1 MKLGIKDGLKHIF
14 YIELEI
20 SGDGI
25 NTFFNMCRKKDIIFF
40 DVQHIKAGNN
50 AVRARIAR
58 NDFFMIKNLVKA
70 ARVHIKVIKKAY
82 PRYYIFRYRQHYSF
96 AYGVLIAF
104 VIIKL
109 LGMFVWK
116 VNFNGNYVYTD
127 EYLKSYIKDMKVY
140 NGNMLKNIDCAY
152 IEECIRNDLDVTWAS
167 VEIKG
172 SMVNVYIKENYSMNK
187 EAVKSVYSDGEDI
200 VSSCQGAVKKI
211 ITRSGTPLVAC
222 GDEVQEGQV
231 LVSGRVAVTDD
242 SGTEL
247 YQVDVCPDA
256 DILVHTVIAYDDI
269 LEREYEYRQ
278 YTKRRYSSLIIENNS
293 GLIKLTKPHRRIE
306 QYDII
311 TQKYPLIVAGGI
323 DTGIV
328 IGVENR
334 KEYKVVNDR
343 YNDVQL
349 EDILNE
355 RLQMYISHMEQK
367 GVQIMDCRVNIDTTD
382 DRGSCTGELEVLLPV
397 TN

>member
-1 MKLGIKDGLKHIF
+1 
-14 YIELEI
+14 
-20 SGDGI
+20 
-25 NTFFNMCRKKDIIFF
+25 
-40 DVQHIKAGNN
+40 
-50 AVRARIAR
+50 
-58 NDFFMIKNLVKA
+58 
-70 ARVHIKVIKKAY
+70 
-82 PRYYIFRYRQHYSF
+82 
-96 AYGVLIAF
+96 
-104 VIIKL
+104 
-109 LGMFVWK
+109 
-116 VNFNGNYVYTD
+116 
-127 EYLKSYIKDMKVY
+127 
-140 NGNMLKNIDCAY
+140 
-152 IEECIRNDLDVTWAS
+152 
-167 VEIKG
+167 
-172 SMVNVYIKENYSMNK
+172 MVNVYIKENYSMNK

-200 VSSCQGAVKKI
+200 VSSCQGVVKKI

-269 LEREYEYRQ
+269 LEREYRYRQ

-334 KEYKVVNDR
+334 KEYKVMNDR

>member
-1 MKLGIKDGLKHIF
+1 MFSEEEDKPIVPDSKKIDICAPMPDDENKKFWGDYHYALAMKK
-14 YIELEI
+14 ELEKHGYQVDVRPYQRWYESTDSAVTIALRGNRPYYPKEEIVQKNIMWNI
-20 SGDGI
+20 SHPADIPQGEYERFDLVY
-25 NTFFNMCRKKDIIFF
+25 FASEKLCRKWENELKTKC
-40 DVQHIKAGNN
+40 DV
-50 AVRARIAR
+50 
-58 NDFFMIKNLVKA
+58 
-70 ARVHIKVIKKAY
+70 
-82 PRYYIFRYRQHYSF
+82 
-96 AYGVLIAF
+96 
-104 VIIKL
+104 L
-109 LGMFVWK
+109 LQCADPDV
-116 VNFNGNYVYTD
+116 
-127 EYLKSYIKDMKVY
+127 MK
-140 NGNMLKNIDCAY
+140 
-152 IEECIRNDLDVTWAS
+152 S

-200 VSSCQGAVKKI
+200 VSSCQGVVKKI

-269 LEREYEYRQ
+269 LEREYGYRQ

-334 KEYKVVNDR
+334 KEYKVMNDR

>member
-1 MKLGIKDGLKHIF
+1 MLAKLELKLKCEKELTYQMSSLFHGALMELLPEKYADYLHISSLHPYAQHLECREGNWYWVITGL
-14 YIELEI
+14 
-20 SGDGI
+20 
-25 NTFFNMCRKKDIIFF
+25 
-40 DVQHIKAGNN
+40 
-50 AVRARIAR
+50 
-58 NDFFMIKNLVKA
+58 
-70 ARVHIKVIKKAY
+70 
-82 PRYYIFRYRQHYSF
+82 
-96 AYGVLIAF
+96 
-104 VIIKL
+104 
-109 LGMFVWK
+109 
-116 VNFNGNYVYTD
+116 
-127 EYLKSYIKDMKVY
+127 
-140 NGNMLKNIDCAY
+140 
-152 IEECIRNDLDVTWAS
+152 
-167 VEIKG
+167 
-172 SMVNVYIKENYSMNK
+172 NK

-200 VSSCQGAVKKI
+200 VSSCQGVVKKI

-269 LEREYEYRQ
+269 LEREYGYRQ

-334 KEYKVVNDR
+334 KEYKVMNDR

>member
-1 MKLGIKDGLKHIF
+1 MKLCIKDGLKHIF

-200 VSSCQGAVKKI
+200 VSSCQGVVKKI

-222 GDEVQEGQV
+222 GDEV
-231 LVSGRVAVTDD
+231 
-242 SGTEL
+242 
-247 YQVDVCPDA
+247 
-256 DILVHTVIAYDDI
+256 
-269 LEREYEYRQ
+269 
-278 YTKRRYSSLIIENNS
+278 
-293 GLIKLTKPHRRIE
+293 
-306 QYDII
+306 
-311 TQKYPLIVAGGI
+311 
-323 DTGIV
+323 
-328 IGVENR
+328 
-334 KEYKVVNDR
+334 
-343 YNDVQL
+343 
-349 EDILNE
+349 
-355 RLQMYISHMEQK
+355 
-367 GVQIMDCRVNIDTTD
+367 
-382 DRGSCTGELEVLLPV
+382 
-397 TN
+397 